1 MKMNYIENLTD
12 EELTFICKII
22 TEKEIKKNFQNNPQK
37 FSKICPGFRPNRL
50 SEKMTVQLTVRNR
63 NEPFILSFLNGQIAL
78 VLKEISDRKNHLM
91 KEGKDSESALLLTL
105 SDTVFSDCLDVYFK
119 IAGHSPSEEYIQLF
133 KSAIRLVSQKQE
145 CLLTAVVREDE
156 SSETVALNKRLSDAK
171 AEWEASE
178 KDYIR
183 NIEELESDAEET
195 RQKLTVTEKE
205 LTQAQARI
213 EGLESELIEMNK
225 LEEKSVFSGE
235 IVRDEGYQFTSLCKI
250 VYDYVGRLRL
260 ARLSDIEDGMI
271 LGKYL
276 TNAPAYNKLYTKE
289 KHIPDTEGFVGIWDW
304 KVTPNLNDPTKD
316 YIQSVYKDNYVPV
329 EIVIVQDCMSINDL
343 LEKLKYGVADT
354 DISHKTL
361 FAYRNEGGVYE
372 GVYCTSKDLDITENK
387 IRLKPNVFSLRFFLL
402 TGEDIFSTDNR
413 CFHRRINIGRPNKI
427 VRVKNVLEIVKDI
440 LVHRTTWTAM
450 KQKGFVKSEYQNFK
464 SFLRELPTDEL
475 YEEIEAACEC
485 SMTEAKGFVEHFI
498 ESANKYLSSSDFEG
512 EVLSRCI
519 INHPALL
526 EVCESLVADS
536 WKEKHALQ
544 MAEAN
549 EAFELTQR
557 KTDHQ
562 SKLLEQLTIEYAE
575 TKEKLAD
582 VRKEIEKQKQ
592 LAFDVEKEVF
602 DRIERARSH
611 AAEFVADMAF
621 QFSISEGMS
630 TMQQPDFPSAAFI
643 EGEHLEPG
651 KLELN
656 HDWAELKDSIRLELF
671 EAGVSEKY
679 ADGLGAFMYAAY
691 INHVPLLLAG
701 PCAHDIADAFSAA
714 LFGCLAATLRLEG
727 NYSNAVVEQCL
738 NSGEKVIAIENLFC
752 RAWNSDLPGI
762 LADRSR
768 FYIGIHPYS
777 EDLPIEPNSFFNYM
791 LPLLT
796 EHFVDKYPTRN
807 FVGGYM
813 MEGFQH
819 YISATPKP
827 CHNKLLNELRLSVLG
842 RNMIQQILT
851 DMHMIMQDDRVD
863 YDYIFAILPY
873 GYVYDRIDVLRT
885 YLLKEMVKESS
896 ISSELRSYIRAYLG
910 ETE

>member
-1 MKMNYIENLTD
+1 MNYIENLTD

-50 SEKMTVQLTVRNR
+50 SEKMTVQLAVRNR
-63 NEPFILSFLNGQIAL
+63 NEPFILLFLNGQIAL
-78 VLKEISDRKNHLM
+78 VLKEISDRRNRLM

-119 IAGHSPSEEYIQLF
+119 IVGHSSSEEYIQLF
-133 KSAIRLVSQKQE
+133 KSAIRLFSEKQE
-145 CLLTAVVREDE
+145 CALSAVVKENENSDI
-156 SSETVALNKRLSDAK
+156 VALNKCFSDAK

-178 KDYIR
+178 KNYIR
-183 NIEELESDAEET
+183 NIEDLESDVEET
-195 RQKLTVTEKE
+195 QQKLTDTEKE
-205 LTQAQARI
+205 LTKVQMRI

-250 VYDYVGRLRL
+250 VYDYGGRLRL
-260 ARLSDIEDGMI
+260 ARLSDIEDGVI
-271 LGKYL
+271 LGGYL
-276 TNAPAYNKLYTKE
+276 TDAPAYSKLYTKE
-289 KHIPDTEGFVGIWDW
+289 KYVPDTEGFVGIWDW
-304 KVTPNLNDPTKD
+304 KVVPNLNDPTKD
-316 YIQSVYKDNYVPV
+316 HILSVYKDNYVPV
-329 EIVIVQDCMSINDL
+329 EIVIVQDCMSINGL
-343 LEKLKYGVADT
+343 LEKLKYGITDT
-354 DISHKTL
+354 DVSRKMI
-361 FAYRNEGGVYE
+361 FVYWNESGVYE
-372 GVYCTSKDLDITENK
+372 GVYCTFEDLDITENR
-387 IRLKPNVFSLRFFLL
+387 IRLKSNVFSLRGFLL
-402 TGEDIFSTDNR
+402 TSEDIFFSDKR
-413 CFHRRINIGRPNKI
+413 CFHRRVNLGRPSKI
-427 VRVKNVLEIVKDI
+427 VRVKNALEIVKDI
-440 LVHRTTWTAM
+440 LVQKTTWTAM
-450 KQKGFVKSEYQNFK
+450 KQNGFVKSEYQNFK
-464 SFLRELPTDEL
+464 NFLRELPTDEL
-475 YEEIEAACEC
+475 YDEIVDACEC
-485 SMTEAKGFVEHFI
+485 SMAEAKELVECFI
-498 ESANKYLSSSDFEG
+498 ESADKYLCNADFEG

-519 INHPALL
+519 MNHPSLL

-544 MAEAN
+544 IAEAN

-557 KTDHQ
+557 KTDQQ
-562 SKLLEQLTIEYAE
+562 SKLLEQLMIEYDE
-575 TKEKLAD
+575 TKEKLVD

-602 DRIERARSH
+602 DRIAQAKSH

-621 QFSISEGMS
+621 QFPISEGMS
-630 TMQQPDFPSAAFI
+630 TMQQHDFPSAVFI
-643 EGEHLEPG
+643 EGEHLESEE
-651 KLELN
+651 LELN
-656 HDWAELKDSIRLELF
+656 HDWAELGDSIRLELF

-738 NSGEKVIAIENLFC
+738 NSKEKVIAIENLFC
-752 RAWNSDLPGI
+752 RAWNSYLPGI
-762 LADRSR
+762 LADRNR

-777 EDLPIEPNSFFNYM
+777 EDLAIEPNSFFNYM
-791 LPLLT
+791 IPLLT
-796 EHFVDKYPTRN
+796 EHFVDKYPTRK
-807 FVGGYM
+807 FGGGYM

-842 RNMIQQILT
+842 RNMLQQILT

-863 YDYIFAILPY
+863 YDYIFAILPC

-885 YLLKEMVKESS
+885 YLLKGMVKESS
-896 ISSELRSYIRAYLG
+896 ISSELLSYIRAYLG